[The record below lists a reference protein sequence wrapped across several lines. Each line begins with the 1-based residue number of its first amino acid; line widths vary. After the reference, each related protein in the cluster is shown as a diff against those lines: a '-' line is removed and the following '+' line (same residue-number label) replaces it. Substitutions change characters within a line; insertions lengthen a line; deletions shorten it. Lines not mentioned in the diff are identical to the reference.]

1 MDHEQQINELYAV
14 VFKLINELESQKKII
29 AELCQENNFLKQQLE
44 KYQIPKNSSNSSKPP
59 SSDFPKIQKTQSLRT
74 PSGKKPGGQPGH
86 EGTTLKMT
94 DTPDTVQKHSPNY
107 CTCCGEDLHGYLPHF
122 IGRRQVIDIPPIK
135 PIITEH
141 QLFEVCCPCGHNNRA
156 SYPDGVVTPV
166 SYGPGVQSLVCYLS
180 VRQYLPVERI
190 TELLSSLFGLS
201 LSTGGVCYLLEK
213 VKQKAAPV
221 YESIRQFVL
230 KGRVIGADETGV
242 NINGKNFWAWT
253 FQNTRATYIAINKSR
268 GTKAIDQI
276 MPEGFGNN
284 ILVTDCWPS
293 YFKENAAG
301 HQLCTAH
308 LLRELKF
315 LIQKYPDN
323 TWALQFSKLITDALQ
338 VRSEDKLAPQES
350 KEIIQTFQHLIKE
363 PVNQKIKELV
373 SFQKRMVKY
382 SDYVFAFL
390 DDHDI
395 PPDNNASE
403 RAIRNFKVKLKVS
416 NFFKSTAGSDGYAVI
431 RSVIDTAIKN
441 QQNPYEATRLIA
453 ILPTTE
459 W

>member
-14 VFKLINELESQKKII
+14 VFKLINELESQKKIN
-29 AELCQENNFLKQQLE
+29 AELRQENNFLKQQLE
-44 KYQIPKNSSNSSKPP
+44 KYQTPKNSSNSSKPP

-107 CTCCGEDLHGYLPHF
+107 CTCCGEDLSGYLPHF

-166 SYGPGVQSLVCYLS
+166 SYGPGVQSLVSYLS

-201 LSTGGVCYLLEK
+201 LSTGGVCYLLGK

-230 KGRVIGADETGV
+230 KGKVIGADETGV

-323 TWALQFSKLITDALQ
+323 TWAIT
-338 VRSEDKLAPQES
+338 S
-350 KEIIQTFQHLIKE
+350 
-363 PVNQKIKELV
+363 
-373 SFQKRMVKY
+373 
-382 SDYVFAFL
+382 
-390 DDHDI
+390 
-395 PPDNNASE
+395 
-403 RAIRNFKVKLKVS
+403 
-416 NFFKSTAGSDGYAVI
+416 
-431 RSVIDTAIKN
+431 
-441 QQNPYEATRLIA
+441 
-453 ILPTTE
+453 
-459 W
+459 